1 MPFGVSATVLPSM
14 FWLLLDFW
22 EGDVSAESDCL
33 EFQDKAFPHF
43 LLYKFQCLWFYVKF
57 FDPFR
62 FDLSTR
68 R

>member
-33 EFQDKAFPHF
+33 EFQDNREIGM
-43 LLYKFQCLWFYVKF
+43 LQIQRLIT
-57 FDPFR
+57 
-62 FDLSTR
+62 LSRESSTHLE
-68 R
+68 